1 MLVQFDNVCNVYKA
15 YQCFLFIIITYTY
28 IYIYYIYIYI
38 YVCVYMYIL
47 VTYSK
52 VKKSIFGEHLS
63 MILQLVH
70 CHSLSFTFVSNSM
83 ICRTYAFPKVQLNLI
98 SPSRYYIPV
107 QFFQGVLQLQC
118 TIPRLPLSVNLSL
131 VFEPEDS

>member
-28 IYIYYIYIYI
+28 IYIYIIYI

-98 SPSRYYIPV
+98 SPSRYYIRV